1 VHITVLGL
9 GNTLFRDEGGGMH
22 VLPLLEEAL
31 QAAYAKRA
39 DLTVEVLEGGTDGL
53 RLIVP
58 VEDSET
64 LIVVDA
70 VEAKKPPG
78 TVLVIEG
85 EENIP
90 VYYGVR
96 LSAHEIGLPEIL
108 FGAKIRGKLPKRVA
122 LVGIQPASL
131 EVGLELTETVREKLP
146 EVVEAVLRLVHK
158 WVREEFGEGEEDH
171 SGRGI
176 GSSKKD

>member
-1 VHITVLGL
+1 MHITVLGL
-9 GNTLFRDEGGGMH
+9 GNTLFSDEGVGMH

-31 QAAYAKRA
+31 RAAYGNRKN
-39 DLTVEVLEGGTDGL
+39 LTVEVVEGGTDGL

-58 VEDSET
+58 VEDAEN

-70 VEAKKPPG
+70 VEAKKPFG

-108 FGAKIRGKLPKRVA
+108 FGAKIRGRLPKRVA
-122 LVGIQPASL
+122 LVGVQPASL
-131 EVGLELTETVREKLP
+131 EVGLELTDTVRAKLP
-146 EVVEAVLRLVHK
+146 EVVEAVLGLVDR
-158 WVREEFGEGEEDH
+158 WVREELGEESAVRAKEDVRPP
-171 SGRGI
+171 S
-176 GSSKKD
+176 